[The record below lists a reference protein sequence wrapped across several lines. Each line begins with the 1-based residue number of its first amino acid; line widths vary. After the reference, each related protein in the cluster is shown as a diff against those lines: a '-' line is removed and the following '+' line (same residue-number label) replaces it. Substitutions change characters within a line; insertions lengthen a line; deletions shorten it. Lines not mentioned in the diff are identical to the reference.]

1 MPGTGTESVGVYGA
15 PISTLLCDLTVTCMN
30 LRFLGMAIP
39 KSRRSKG
46 VGQTYYKPLAASL
59 WAILSSIAV
68 YLPLYHANVGMVVS
82 LFAAI
87 FVAGVTYAVFAVV
100 LKIITSEDVAMLPMG
115 EKILSRWRARSMDKI
130 KNQKEKDVKNYDDQ
144 RKNSNVDDKNTI

>member
-1 MPGTGTESVGVYGA
+1 M
-15 PISTLLCDLTVTCMN
+15 
-30 LRFLGMAIP
+30 
-39 KSRRSKG
+39 
-46 VGQTYYKPLAASL
+46 
-59 WAILSSIAV
+59 
-68 YLPLYHANVGMVVS
+68 PLYHANVGMVVS